1 MTSFRKF
8 ATEHLR
14 LAVLQILAA
23 DADYAHNELVLS
35 SALEQLGH
43 GVSRDQLRT
52 ELAWLAEQGLVS
64 IEDVSG
70 IRVARLLSRGQDVA
84 KGVARVPGVARPRPG
99 G

>member
-14 LAVLQILAA
+14 LAVLQVLAA

-43 GVSRDQLRT
+43 GVSRDNLRT
-52 ELAWLAEQGLVS
+52 ELAWLAEQGL
-64 IEDVSG
+64 IEVKDVSD
-70 IRVARLLSRGQDVA
+70 IQVARLLARGEDVA
-84 KGVARVPGVARPRPG
+84 RGVARVPGVARPRPG

>member
-1 MTSFRKF
+1 MSNFRKF

-14 LAVLQILAA
+14 LAVLQILSA

-35 SALEQLGH
+35 SALAQLGH
-43 GVSRDQLRT
+43 GVSRDNLRT

-70 IRVARLLSRGQDVA
+70 IQVARLLGRGQDVA
-84 KGVARVPGVARPRPG
+84 KGVAQAPGVARPQPG

>member
-43 GVSRDQLRT
+43 GVSRDNLRT

-84 KGVARVPGVARPRPG
+84 RGVARVPGVARPRPG

>member
-43 GVSRDQLRT
+43 GVSRDNLRT

>member
-1 MTSFRKF
+1 MISFRKF

-35 SALEQLGH
+35 SALGLVGH
-43 GVSRDQLRT
+43 GVSRDSLRT

-64 IEDVSG
+64 IEDISG
-70 IRVARLLSRGQDVA
+70 IQVSRLLSRGQDVSR
-84 KGVARVPGVARPRPG
+84 GVAQVPGIARPQPG

>member
-14 LAVLQILAA
+14 LAVLQVLAA